1 MSTIGIVR
9 SLSVLSLLAA
19 AGCAEFDPY
28 HRAGMW
34 QPSGANAANIASM
47 VARPADLTSGRGT
60 SQGDGRRAAS
70 AVQRMRDADAREGTE
85 VNGPGAGMPAAGGTT
100 RWR

>member
-1 MSTIGIVR
+1 MSKSRFVR
-9 SLSVLSLLAA
+9 SLSVLFLLTA

-34 QPSGANAANIASM
+34 RPSGANAANIASM
-47 VARPADLTSGRGT
+47 VARPGDLVSGRGER
-60 SQGDGRRAAS
+60 QGDGQRAAS
-70 AVQRMRDADAREGTE
+70 AVQRMRDTDAKDSSE
-85 VNGPGAGMPAAGGTT
+85 VSGPGAGMPAANGTT